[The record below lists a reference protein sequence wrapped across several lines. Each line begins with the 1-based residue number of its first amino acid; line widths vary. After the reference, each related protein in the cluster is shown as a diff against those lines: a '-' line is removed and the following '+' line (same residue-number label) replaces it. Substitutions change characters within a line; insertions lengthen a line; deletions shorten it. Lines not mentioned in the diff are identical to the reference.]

1 MSEISKITEYNGKNK
16 KVGERDNCLTTAVY
30 DSVENEYWRIRTGI
44 GMADY
49 SHYGKFRVEGP
60 GALDLIN
67 KISYADV
74 VRVPIN
80 RMMPSY
86 VLNEDG
92 SLFCEMLVANYGDCY
107 QILSEGVEPEKLFTL
122 LGEEA
127 EKSGPDISISDET
140 RTQALIGLD
149 GPYSWELLKEFMGA
163 GIIGARYLEIISGN
177 QLGEIPFTLYRSGKT
192 GEYGYV
198 LQVDANHATELWLK
212 LLEIGR
218 RFELR
223 PVGYQALDLCRMEN
237 RFASMHHEAGLA
249 KHVLELNTRVMA
261 SRDKDDYFGRAA
273 VEEKLD
279 NGIERRLVGMVLEDG
294 QNDPP
299 ALAIGDVVH
308 ANEEKI
314 GEIANLGFSFTL
326 NRWIALGF
334 LNVDY
339 AYVGLDYQIRGEDGE
354 REARTVSAPFIF
366 NQSLRIRPQED
377 SYFNET

>member
-1 MSEISKITEYNGKNK
+1 MREISKIAEHFGQHERA
-16 KVGERDNCLTTAVY
+16 GERDGCLIAPVY
-30 DSVENEYWRIRTGI
+30 DSMEDEYWRIRKGI
-44 GMADY
+44 GLADY
-49 SHYGKFRVEGP
+49 SHYGKFRVEGM

-67 KISYADV
+67 KISYADI

-86 VLNEDG
+86 VLKEDG
-92 SLFCEMLVANYGDCY
+92 SLFCEMLVANYGDYY

-127 EKSGPDISISDET
+127 EKRGPDTSIADET

-163 GIIGARYLEIISGN
+163 GIIGTRYLEIISGN

-198 LQVDANHATELWLK
+198 LQVDANHATDFWLK
-212 LLEIGR
+212 LLEIGQ

-223 PVGYQALDLCRMEN
+223 PVGYQAIDLCRMEN

-261 SRDKDDYFGRAA
+261 SRDKDDYLGRAA
-273 VEEKLD
+273 VEEKLN
-279 NGIERRLVGMVLEDG
+279 NGIERRLIGMVLEDG
-294 QNDPP
+294 KNDPP
-299 ALAIGDVVH
+299 ALMIGDVVH
-308 ANEEKI
+308 ADDEKI

-339 AYVGLDYQIRGEDGE
+339 AYVGLDYRIGGHDGDY
-354 REARTVSAPFIF
+354 EARTVSAPFIF

-377 SYFNET
+377 SYFNEA